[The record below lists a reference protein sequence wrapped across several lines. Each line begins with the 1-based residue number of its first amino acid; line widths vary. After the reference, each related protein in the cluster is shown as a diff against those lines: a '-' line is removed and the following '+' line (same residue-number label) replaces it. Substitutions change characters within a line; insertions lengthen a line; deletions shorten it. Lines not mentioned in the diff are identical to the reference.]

1 MYKVKNFDNF
11 NGRGIQREIKEWI
24 ESRDHV
30 VIVSVSIWEQG
41 SRNYATIVYQEIQY
55 CG

>member
-1 MYKVKNFDNF
+1 MYKVKNFDSF
-11 NGRGIQREIKEWI
+11 NGRGIQMEIKKWI

-30 VIVSVSIWEQG
+30 VIVSVSMWEHD